1 VTDVP
6 DPASELAYD
15 AAADARRL
23 IVAHLDATD
32 VGVDALFMTNLEAVV
47 QRTFSGIPTEDRPEG
62 SGDYLACLLSALA
75 YLVRSLALQAAPLD
89 PDANLRRL
97 IAEFDERHT
106 TF

>member
-1 VTDVP
+1 MNQTP

-23 IVAHLDATD
+23 IVAHIDASD
-32 VGVDALFMTNLEAVV
+32 VGVNALFMTELDAVV
-47 QRTFSGIPTEDRPEG
+47 QRTFEGISSEHRPEG
-62 SGDYLACLLSALA
+62 SDDYLAYLLSALA
-75 YLVRSLALQAAPLD
+75 YVVRSLALQAAPLD

-97 IAEFDERHT
+97 IAEFEDRST

>member
-1 VTDVP
+1 MTDVP

-15 AAADARRL
+15 AATDARRL

-32 VGVDALFMTNLEAVV
+32 VGVDALFMTSLDAVV
-47 QRTFSGIPTEDRPEG
+47 QRVLGDVPSGDGPDRPGE
-62 SGDYLACLLSALA
+62 YLACLLSALT
-75 YLVRSLALQAAPLD
+75 YLVRQLALQAAPLD

-97 IAEFDERHT
+97 IAEFDERGT

>member
-1 VTDVP
+1 MNHVP

-23 IVAHLDATD
+23 IVTHMDASD
-32 VGVDALFMTNLEAVV
+32 VGVDALFLTELESVV
-47 QRTFSGIPTEDRPEG
+47 QRAFDGISSDDRPEE

-75 YLVRSLALQAAPLD
+75 YVVRSLALQAAPLD

-97 IAEFDERHT
+97 IADFDERGT
-106 TF
+106 TY